1 MTIEAIDTTTFL
13 PLEDSWDGDTYVLR
27 AQVPGVEPRRDIDV
41 SVNAGVLT
49 VHAERKE
56 ERHETKEGRSFDE
69 FSYGSFTRQVSLPV
83 GTEVDDIAAT
93 YTDGVLEVRV
103 PTHGGAAAPTEH
115 HIKVKTKRAR
125 KQKAS

>member
-1 MTIEAIDTTTFL
+1 MTIEAIETTTFL

-27 AQVPGVEPRRDIDV
+27 AQVPGVEPDRDIDV
-41 SVNAGVLT
+41 SVKAGVLS
-49 VHAERKE
+49 VHAERKQ
-56 ERHETKEGRSFDE
+56 ERHEKKEGRTFDE
-69 FSYGSFTRQVSLPV
+69 FTYGSFTRQVSLPV
-83 GTEVDDIAAT
+83 GTDIDDISAA

-103 PTHGGAAAPTEH
+103 PTHGGGDAPAER